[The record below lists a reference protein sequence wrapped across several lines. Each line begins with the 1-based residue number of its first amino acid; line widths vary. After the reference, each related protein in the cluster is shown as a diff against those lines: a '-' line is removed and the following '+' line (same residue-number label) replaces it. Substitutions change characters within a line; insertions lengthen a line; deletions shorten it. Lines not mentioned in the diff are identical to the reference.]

1 MITHP
6 LNKPSKIAKVYD
18 QFKLELGWVIF
29 SSKEEASNTLDEA
42 LGSEKEYLT
51 HLLAERRRNQ
61 L

>member
-29 SSKEEASNTLDEA
+29 SSKEEASNTLDEV
-42 LGSEKEYLT
+42 LGSEKEYLI
-51 HLLAERRRNQ
+51 HLLA
-61 L
+61 